1 MFGRPF
7 DDIWLI
13 DARTGE
19 RTKALEKVRHFYGGS
34 PTGRFLLW
42 FEGDDFHAL
51 DTRTR
56 RKIDLTEK
64 IEGSFADA
72 EYDYPVEQLP
82 PHGMAGWTKGDAS
95 VLVYDRYD
103 IWRIAPDGTGGTKL
117 TEGARDSV
125 VHRVVRVRDED
136 DDIDLTKP
144 LYVGLYG
151 DWSKKYG
158 YGRIRPNGKT
168 ERLVFADERITRLA
182 RADSAEV
189 FAYVREDFDDSPDW
203 FAGSDIAAAPQV
215 SATNPFQKDF
225 AGGHSE
231 VVEYTSQTGRKM
243 QGALL
248 YPANRDAS
256 RKYPMIV
263 YHYETLSQTVHN
275 YVVPS
280 ERSYYNN
287 AVWTS
292 LGYFVLLPDIVFRP
306 RDPGRSAVEAEVP
319 AVAAVVAKGLVDP
332 AKVGLI
338 GHSWGGYEATY
349 VPTQTDIF
357 AAAVA
362 GAPLTNF
369 LSMMGAIHWRPGLP
383 ETGHWETG
391 QARMDVPFWEDFE
404 AHVRNSPAAFI
415 DRLNTP
421 MLMEVGDDDGT
432 VDYRQGI
439 EFYNYARRAGKNDF
453 VLILYPGEDHGLR
466 KKENQIDYHRRINQ
480 WFGHWLKG
488 EPAPAWMTEGQTF
501 LERKKALGG
510 GK

>member
-1 MFGRPF
+1 
-7 DDIWLI
+7 
-13 DARTGE
+13 
-19 RTKALEKVRHFYGGS
+19 
-34 PTGRFLLW
+34 
-42 FEGDDFHAL
+42 
-51 DTRTR
+51 
-56 RKIDLTEK
+56 
-64 IEGSFADA
+64 
-72 EYDYPVEQLP
+72 
-82 PHGMAGWTKGDAS
+82 
-95 VLVYDRYD
+95 
-103 IWRIAPDGTGGTKL
+103 
-117 TEGARDSV
+117 
-125 VHRVVRVRDED
+125 
-136 DDIDLTKP
+136 
-144 LYVGLYG
+144 
-151 DWSKKYG
+151 
-158 YGRIRPNGKT
+158 
-168 ERLVFADERITRLA
+168 
-182 RADSAEV
+182 
-189 FAYVREDFDDSPDW
+189 
-203 FAGSDIAAAPQV
+203 
-215 SATNPFQKDF
+215 
-225 AGGHSE
+225 
-231 VVEYTSQTGRKM
+231 
-243 QGALL
+243 
-248 YPANRDAS
+248 
-256 RKYPMIV
+256 
-263 YHYETLSQTVHN
+263 
-275 YVVPS
+275 
-280 ERSYYNN
+280 
-287 AVWTS
+287 
-292 LGYFVLLPDIVFRP
+292 
-306 RDPGRSAVEAEVP
+306 VP